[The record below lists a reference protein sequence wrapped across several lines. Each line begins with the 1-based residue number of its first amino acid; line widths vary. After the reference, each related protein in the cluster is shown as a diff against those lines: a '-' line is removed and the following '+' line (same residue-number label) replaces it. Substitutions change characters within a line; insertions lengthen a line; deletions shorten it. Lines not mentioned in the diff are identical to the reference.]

1 MAVAPKESGGERTD
15 PEPGG
20 DRILYSRQEFQ
31 AWTGVKPPRSTKAR
45 PATVVTTHSSG
56 WDSSP
61 GGSFQVRLDQVWQ
74 GEGLGSPLQRV
85 WEQRPFF
92 QVRD

>member
-1 MAVAPKESGGERTD
+1 MAAAPEESGGLTG

-20 DRILYSRQEFQ
+20 NRVLYSRQEFQ

-45 PATVVTTHSSG
+45 PTTVITTHSSR

-61 GGSFQVRLDQVWQ
+61 GGGFQVSLKWVWQ
-74 GEGLGSPLQRV
+74 GKGLGSRLQRV
-85 WEQRPFF
+85 WEQRPPF
-92 QVRD
+92 QVWD